1 MLSIPSQND
10 KFPPPPDRPG
20 VLEKTDSR
28 DRNPTY
34 F

>member
-10 KFPPPPDRPG
+10 KFPPPDRPG